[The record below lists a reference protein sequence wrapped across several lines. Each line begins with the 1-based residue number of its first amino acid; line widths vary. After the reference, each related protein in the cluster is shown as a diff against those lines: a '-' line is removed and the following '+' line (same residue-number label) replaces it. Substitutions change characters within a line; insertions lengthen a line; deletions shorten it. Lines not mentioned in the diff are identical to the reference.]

1 MADIESL
8 ELKIQG
14 NASGATKSLNN
25 LCKTLEKLEKATA
38 GGCGLDALD
47 ISLRGISQDA
57 GTKLSAI
64 ALGLSDIA
72 KVKVSSSIANQIT
85 AIGKATN
92 SLASTDYSNLTQLH
106 QALQP
111 LESLGKSNF
120 GSYLTQLD
128 KLPKTL
134 TALNNIDMA
143 ALSAKVREVANAMKP
158 LADEMQKVSNGFSAL
173 PTQIQNFLNSSAKIP
188 SSNTASVVSFAKL
201 GAKITGAV
209 YSLKR
214 IGTAVASWMNKSN
227 EYVENLN
234 LFTVSMGKFAEE
246 AQAMAESYGDLLG
259 IDPSEWMRNQGV
271 FMTMATGFGVVGDRA
286 YTMSQQLTQLG
297 YDISSFY
304 NTSVEEAMQR
314 LQSGLAGELEPLRR
328 LGYDLSQAKLEA
340 VALSLGIDK
349 AVSSMTQ
356 AEKAELRY
364 YAIMTQVE
372 QVHGDMG
379 ATLAAPAN
387 QMRIFK
393 SQVEQAARSLGNI
406 FIPTLN
412 MLLPYGIAAVKVF
425 RVLADAV
432 AAIAGFT
439 LPEMEERNIGTSTA
453 EGFEDANKEV
463 AKLKRTLLGID
474 ELNVVGDTTSSDAL
488 SGSGFDF
495 DLPTYDFLEY
505 ATESRV
511 NQIVEDMKEW
521 LGISEDIDSW
531 SELLETRLGRIL
543 KTVALTGLAFAA
555 WKISSSVSKFVTNLP
570 ELKKSLKELLN
581 SKSFNITMGVTL
593 AVTGLVIGAGVIQDA
608 LTEGLESVNVMDVV
622 ASAGLIISGGAFIGK
637 AFGKALSGA
646 AVGAI
651 VVGVAGLGVGLY
663 DAIKNELDIANGL
676 TIGFSAALIG
686 AGIGYL
692 VNGALGA
699 AVGAGMGIV
708 IGGATAGAIW
718 IIQNVESTVEKV
730 FGIVSAAA
738 LAVGAILAFTGT
750 NIPLGIGLMA
760 IGAVSMGS
768 QIAMN
773 TDALSD
779 EVKGVIAVITTAVSG
794 AMLAVGTI
802 LAFTGVN
809 IPLGIALM
817 AGGALTM
824 GASIIPKWDT
834 LSTGVQNTI
843 STIAACLGGA
853 LLVIGAILAFTG
865 AGLPL
870 GIGLMLAGAASLGTA
885 VALNWESVKNTM
897 KTVLASILAIISG
910 ASLAIGV
917 LLCLTGAGLPL
928 GLGLILAGMAGSAK
942 AAKLDDNPITNFV
955 KKMVNV
961 IIGLINTVIDAVN
974 GLFHIKFK
982 GLNIGGVE
990 IIPSIDTRLIKL
1002 SKIPLMAEGG
1012 MVADGQMFI
1021 AREAGP
1027 ELVGSIGNRT
1037 AVANNDQIVSAVS
1050 KGVYQAVVQAMGQS
1064 GNQTVEAKVNDK
1076 VLFEVV
1082 VNRNRQE
1089 TMRTGYNPLLG
1100 GA

>member
-1 MADIESL
+1 M
-8 ELKIQG
+8 Q
-14 NASGATKSLNN
+14 N
-25 LCKTLEKLEKATA
+25 L
-38 GGCGLDALD
+38 
-47 ISLRGISQDA
+47 
-57 GTKLSAI
+57 
-64 ALGLSDIA
+64 
-72 KVKVSSSIANQIT
+72 
-85 AIGKATN
+85 
-92 SLASTDYSNLTQLH
+92 
-106 QALQP
+106 
-111 LESLGKSNF
+111 
-120 GSYLTQLD
+120 
-128 KLPKTL
+128 
-134 TALNNIDMA
+134 
-143 ALSAKVREVANAMKP
+143 
-158 LADEMQKVSNGFSAL
+158 KVSNVGL
-173 PTQIQNFLNSSAKIP
+173 SSGNNTLSISFKSLATKI
-188 SSNTASVVSFAKL
+188 V
-201 GAKITGAV
+201 GAV
-209 YSLKR
+209 YTLKR
-214 IGTAVASWMNKSN
+214 FGSVVASWMNKSN

-234 LFTVSMGKFAEE
+234 LFTVSMGEFAKE
-246 AQAMAESYGDLLG
+246 AQATAESYGDLLG

-286 YTMSQQLTQLG
+286 NVMSQQLTQLG

-304 NTSVEEAMQR
+304 NTSVEDAMQR

-340 VALSLGIDK
+340 TALSLGIDK

-372 QVHGDMG
+372 QVHGDM
-379 ATLAAPAN
+379 ANTLTAPAN
-387 QMRIFK
+387 QIRIFK
-393 SQVEQAARSLGNI
+393 AQVEQAARSLGNI

-412 MLLPYGIAAVKVF
+412 LLLPYGIAAVKVL

-439 LPEMEERNIGTSTA
+439 LPEFQEKNVGTSVA

-463 AKLKRTLLGID
+463 AKMKRMLLGID
-474 ELNVVGDTTSSDAL
+474 ELNVVNDTSSSDAYG
-488 SGSGFDF
+488 GSGFDF
-495 DLPTYDFLEY
+495 DLPTYDFLEN

-511 NQIVEDMKEW
+511 NQIVEEMKDW

-531 SELLETRLGRIL
+531 SELLETRLGNIL
-543 KTVALTGLAFAA
+543 KTVGLIGVAFAA
-555 WKISSSVSKFVTNLP
+555 WKISNSVHKFVTKTLP
-570 ELKKSLKELLN
+570 DLKDLVA
-581 SKSFNITMGVTL
+581 SKSFKITMGVTL
-593 AVTGLVIGAGVIQDA
+593 AVTGLIIGAGVIQDA

-622 ASAGLIISGGAFIGK
+622 SSAGLIISGGALIGK
-637 AFGKALSGA
+637 AFSKALTGA
-646 AVGAI
+646 AIGAI
-651 VVGVAGLGVGLY
+651 VVGVAGLGVALY

-676 TIGFSAALIG
+676 TIAFSAALIG

-699 AVGAGMGIV
+699 AVGAAMGVV
-708 IGGATAGAIW
+708 IGGAAAGAIW
-718 IIQNVESTVEKV
+718 ITQNVESTVEKV

-738 LAVGAILAFTGT
+738 LAVGAILAFTGA
-750 NIPLGIGLMA
+750 NIPLGVGLMA

-802 LAFTGVN
+802 LAFTGAN

-817 AGGALTM
+817 AGGAVTM
-824 GASIIPKWDT
+824 GASIIPKWDM
-834 LSTGVQNTI
+834 LSTEVKNTI
-843 STIAACLGGA
+843 SIIAAYLGGA

-865 AGLPL
+865 VGLPL
-870 GIGLMLAGAASLGTA
+870 GIGLMLAGAASLGTS

-974 GLFHIKFK
+974 NLFHIKFK

-1064 GNQTVEAKVNDK
+1064 GDQTVEAKVNDK

-1082 VNRNRQE
+1082 VNRARQE
-1089 TMRTGYNPLLG
+1089 TIRKGYNPLFG